1 MMQSVTPMHPAAP
14 AHLPSF
20 ITAPGSA
27 DWLMQGTAVFLILT
41 VLSVGLVY
49 LRLHA
54 LPEHMAHR
62 ANKVQL
68 QVVAVLTLLA
78 LFTHNHLFWVAALLL
93 ALVELPDFGRPV
105 GSMARSLE
113 KLAGRDVAD
122 PDELT
127 DNGETDA
134 EARRREAGVTPQTS
148 GGGA

>member
-1 MMQSVTPMHPAAP
+1 MMQSVTPMHPVAP

>member
-1 MMQSVTPMHPAAP
+1 MQSVTPMHPAAP